1 MASMKYRR
9 IIQYSKGTI
18 TGPELL
24 TSLFG
29 TPKPTSWTGP
39 KPKPQSEA
47 KKKKKQK
54 KDNHASDSSELNAVL
69 AKGGNYGAAFAAY
82 IRTDQKRAKVYNTIS
97 PNIKYLYGA
106 DSPALLI
113 LFEDYFKL
121 SSADCNFNPLASLSA
136 GGKTVKANKQMPYSW
151 EAHHLIPGEAFSTM
165 KDLKGG
171 SQKIFSDLQYSLLLM
186 SDYDINNGHN
196 LMALPANNM
205 DHFQAVHNLLQHP
218 SNHTEYTSRVMEDMK
233 KVSKNLKKL
242 EDKAKE
248 DHPDVVVAISDEMFK
263 LENNLW
269 KLLVK
274 LGKVTVTNKVQ
285 GGEWD
290 LSDDDK
296 KLIKFKAATTS
307 TEYEYG
313 ALT

>member
-1 MASMKYRR
+1 M
-9 IIQYSKGTI
+9 
-18 TGPELL
+18 
-24 TSLFG
+24 
-29 TPKPTSWTGP
+29 
-39 KPKPQSEA
+39 
-47 KKKKKQK
+47 
-54 KDNHASDSSELNAVL
+54 

-97 PNIKYLYGA
+97 PNIKHLYGV
-106 DSPALLI
+106 DSPALLT
-113 LFEDYFKL
+113 LFDKYFKL

-136 GGKTVKANKQMPYSW
+136 GEKTVKANKQIPYSW
-151 EAHHLIPGEAFSTM
+151 KAHHLIPGEAFTIM
-165 KDLKGG
+165 EDEKGG
-171 SQKIFSDLQYSLLLM
+171 SKKIFTDLQYSLLLM

-218 SNHTEYTSRVMEDMK
+218 SNHSEYTSRVAEDMK

-274 LGKVTVTNKVQ
+274 LGKVTVTHKVQ

-313 ALT
+313 ALA